1 MEREC
6 SCGDGQAYYHPMENQ
21 WEPGCWYCYH
31 HPVDDHDYSESVSED
46 EDEDELPF

>member
-6 SCGDGQAYYHPMENQ
+6 SCGDSQAYYHPMENQ
-21 WEPGCWYCYH
+21 WEPGCWYCYY
-31 HPVDDHDYSESVSED
+31 HPVDDLNYYPESES

>member
-6 SCGDGQAYYHPMENQ
+6 SCGDSQAYYHPMENQ
-21 WEPGCWYCYH
+21 WEPGCWYCYY
-31 HPVDDHDYSESVSED
+31 HPVDNQDCIERVS